1 MDNWS
6 TVNPN
11 DPAIQYSITPIL
23 QNSSNPTIHLS
34 INPLFMK
41 HEIIKRTFVVVA
53 YDIADDKRRAL
64 LHRRLK
70 RFGLGVQYS
79 VFECVLDPDRRREM
93 KEMVRLTIKPKRGD
107 RVRYYHLCESCR
119 QRIQATDAITDQEA
133 PALFV

>member
-1 MDNWS
+1 
-6 TVNPN
+6 
-11 DPAIQYSITPIL
+11 L
-23 QNSSNPTIHLS
+23 
-34 INPLFMK
+34 K
-41 HEIIKRTFVVVA
+41 HQLIGKIFTVVA

-93 KEMVRLTIKPKRGD
+93 KKMIRLTIKPKHGD

-119 QRIQATDAITDQEA
+119 RRIEATDAVADQEA
-133 PALFV
+133 PALFA